1 MSNAS
6 MRRLTTGTVVKIKL
20 FAYDKACRITEA
32 ASVSFVCPM
41 EYNSLSFDAATVLAK
56 HLKLLDFPGLSRLT
70 PRVAQALAGQ
80 RGTLILSGI
89 VSLEVETAL
98 ALSKHEGSLALDRL
112 KTLDVDAL
120 AALGQHCGPV
130 SLASLTLE
138 GHPQPEM
145 LLETL
150 AHYGVLQYDHS
161 AIDVFENVD
170 FEKASWARI
179 TRCKPK

>member
-1 MSNAS
+1 M
-6 MRRLTTGTVVKIKL
+6 KIKL
-20 FAYDKACRITEA
+20 IAYDKACRLMDTEP
-32 ASVSFVCPM
+32 VSFVCPI
-41 EYNSLSFDAATVLAK
+41 EHTSLSFGFDAATLLAK
-56 HLKLLDFPGLSRLT
+56 HLKLLEFPGLSRLT

-179 TRCKPK
+179 TLCKPK